1 MDLDLNC
8 FQRASD
14 GPCQQPWPKYINQVH
29 WTTESQH
36 CWQNYLHLD
45 HYVIWSFKPFSTNP
59 KTSSKPFKPLESF
72 GFEKFKAFCQGS
84 CAFFPFPRS
93 RKTHGTLA
101 QVLKTLSPG
110 CMCVC
115 CAWCEMSKDNYQWFW
130 EQLEELRLSQD
141 PKQVVSK
148 VYRLL

>member
-110 CMCVC
+110 CMCV
-115 CAWCEMSKDNYQWFW
+115 
-130 EQLEELRLSQD
+130 LRLVWNVKRQLPMILRTTRRTKTFPG
-141 PKQVVSK
+141 PKASGFK
-148 VYRLL
+148 SL